1 MKRFIGLLVA
11 VVICAVITLLSLTI
25 ATSAATIGMEG
36 SYDMPPAQTQQ
47 FLGAAAQKLGGKP
60 AEPGSYT
67 IPVLPWSTVTL
78 KATVTPQAEGSRVT
92 FYGHATKLKEL
103 KQLLDKQ
110 LPPLK

>member
-11 VVICAVITLLSLTI
+11 VMICAVITLLSLTI

-36 SYDMPPAQTQQ
+36 SYDMAPAQTQQ

-60 AEPGSYT
+60 SEPGSYT
-67 IPVLPWSTVTL
+67 IPVLPWSTVTV
-78 KATVTPQAEGSRVT
+78 KATVTPQADGSRVT

-103 KQLLDKQ
+103 KQLLDQQ

>member
-1 MKRFIGLLVA
+1 MKRLIGLLVA
-11 VVICAVITLLSLTI
+11 VAVCAAITLLSLTI
-25 ATSAATIGMEG
+25 ATSAATIGVEG
-36 SYDMPPAQTQQ
+36 HYDMPPAQTQQ

-60 AEPGSYT
+60 TEPGSYA
-67 IPVLPWSTVTL
+67 IPVLPWSTVTV
-78 KATVTPQAEGSRVT
+78 KATVAPQGEGSRVT